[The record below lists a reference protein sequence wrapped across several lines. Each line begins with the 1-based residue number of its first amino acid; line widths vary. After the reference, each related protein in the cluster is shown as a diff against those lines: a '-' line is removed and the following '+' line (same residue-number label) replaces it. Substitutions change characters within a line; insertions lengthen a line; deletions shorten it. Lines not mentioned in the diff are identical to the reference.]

1 MADKMKCPKC
11 AGGVE
16 LERIS
21 FELIDVDQCPRCQGV
36 WFDHFAPELQTILE
50 RGRDHVPA
58 ELKDAL
64 ELDAGKINLADQ
76 KGAEH
81 LCPRCEIKLRTYWY
95 GSEVGK
101 SFQIDGCPAGDG
113 VWFDDGELGKAFD
126 FLKNAD
132 QALMA
137 YYRQNGILGKV
148 NDLRKGREK
157 GSKS

>member
-1 MADKMKCPKC
+1 MANKLKCPKC
-11 AGGVE
+11 TGDVG

-21 FELIDVDQCPRCQGV
+21 LELIDVDQCPRCEGV

-50 RGRDHVPA
+50 NGRDHVPA

-64 ELDAGKINLADQ
+64 RVETGKITPTEA
-76 KGAEH
+76 KGAGH
-81 LCPRCEIKLRTYWY
+81 LCPRCGIKLRTYWY
-95 GSEVGK
+95 ASEVNK

-126 FLKNAD
+126 FLKNAN
-132 QALMA
+132 QALTD

-148 NDLRKGREK
+148 NDLRKSRAK
-157 GSKS
+157 P